1 MDVQSFLNNFLDES
15 NKTVLF
21 ATMAVVLVVLILL
34 ISLIRK
40 RKKKKLEEK
49 TAAAI
54 DKAMSGDEDDLAKD
68 SSDSNTLAQDNI
80 ILDDR
85 SDSTESRILAQDASD
100 SNTLVQDD
108 LAQDYNPQG
117 DNLAKDSN
125 SGEEFSA
132 HHPYDNFG
140 SDYKDYD
147 DDIKDIDNSDD
158 TVAIDNS
165 DDTVALAQN
174 TPAEEYNLYTNY
186 NEGFNSDLNNG
197 VVNGTEDVEV
207 NVKDSENDPMEEL
220 LDEEND
226 DIYNSDFVDGFFGTL
241 AKNDSKESP
250 KEPEESTEEFKES
263 SESPKE
269 PEESQESS
277 EESKEPPVELILHDQ
292 ISVEENTPK
301 EEEEKEK
308 EAPEENKKAA
318 ITLVDGS
325 DRVMVSVGEK
335 FESKHK
341 KEFTIDVTNEPE
353 IKIALQDGF
362 VFDGRVHF
370 LVSFSEALAQHV
382 SLKDVREI
390 AEYKGDYSGYEI
402 QLEVTDKGDLETID
416 CTRTFNYKKIKD
428 AVLIIQLSL
437 E

>member
-1 MDVQSFLNNFLDES
+1 LDVQSFLNNFLDES

-21 ATMAVVLVVLILL
+21 ATMAVVLAVLILL
-34 ISLIRK
+34 IYLIRK

-54 DKAMSGDEDDLAKD
+54 DKAMSGDEDDLAQD
-68 SSDSNTLAQDNI
+68 NIVQDSNTPDYSN
-80 ILDDR
+80 
-85 SDSTESRILAQDASD
+85 
-100 SNTLVQDD
+100 SNTLVQDNQHD
-108 LAQDYNPQG
+108 
-117 DNLAKDSN
+117 DNLAQDSN
-125 SGEEFSA
+125 SGEEFGT

-147 DDIKDIDNSDD
+147 DDTEYDYNPEEDAETIDNNDD
-158 TVAIDNS
+158 TE
-165 DDTVALAQN
+165 ALAQN
-174 TPAEEYNLYTNY
+174 TSAEEYNLYTNY
-186 NEGFNSDLNNG
+186 NKGFNPDLNKG
-197 VVNGTEDVEV
+197 VEDGTEDVEDGTEDV
-207 NVKDSENDPMEEL
+207 EDNAKDLENDPMEEL

-241 AKNDSKESP
+241 AKDDSKESP
-250 KEPEESTEEFKES
+250 EESKES
-263 SESPKE
+263 P
-269 PEESQESS
+269 

-301 EEEEKEK
+301 EEEKEK
-308 EAPEENKKAA
+308 EAPEENKKAV

-362 VFDGRVHF
+362 IFDGRIHF

-390 AEYKGDYSGYEI
+390 AECKGDYSGYEI

>member
-1 MDVQSFLNNFLDES
+1 
-15 NKTVLF
+15 
-21 ATMAVVLVVLILL
+21 MAVVLVVLILL

-54 DKAMSGDEDDLAKD
+54 DKAMSGDEDDLAQD
-68 SSDSNTLAQDNI
+68 SSDSNTL
-80 ILDDR
+80 
-85 SDSTESRILAQDASD
+85 S
-100 SNTLVQDD
+100 QDD
-108 LAQDYNPQG
+108 LAQDSNTQDYNPQG
-117 DNLAKDSN
+117 DNLAQDSN
-125 SGEEFSA
+125 SGEEFGT

-147 DDIKDIDNSDD
+147 DDTEYDYNPEEDAETIDNNDD
-158 TVAIDNS
+158 AE
-165 DDTVALAQN
+165 ALAQN
-174 TPAEEYNLYTNY
+174 TSAEEYNLYTNY
-186 NEGFNSDLNNG
+186 NKGFNPDLNKG
-197 VVNGTEDVEV
+197 VEDGTEDGTEDVED
-207 NVKDSENDPMEEL
+207 NAKDLENDPMEEL

-241 AKNDSKESP
+241 AKDDSKESP
-250 KEPEESTEEFKES
+250 
-263 SESPKE
+263 
-269 PEESQESS
+269 

-301 EEEEKEK
+301 EEEKEK

-362 VFDGRVHF
+362 IFDGRIHF
-370 LVSFSEALAQHV
+370 LVSFSEALAQHI

-390 AEYKGDYSGYEI
+390 AECKGDYSGYEI

>member
-21 ATMAVVLVVLILL
+21 ATMAVVLAVLILL
-34 ISLIRK
+34 IYLIRK

-54 DKAMSGDEDDLAKD
+54 DKAMAGDEDDLAQD
-68 SSDSNTLAQDNI
+68 SSDSTDLAQDNIVQDSNTPDYSGSNTLAQDNQH
-80 ILDDR
+80 D
-85 SDSTESRILAQDASD
+85 
-100 SNTLVQDD
+100 
-108 LAQDYNPQG
+108 
-117 DNLAKDSN
+117 DNLAQDSN
-125 SGEEFSA
+125 SGEEFGT

-147 DDIKDIDNSDD
+147 DDTEYDYNPEEDAETIDNNDD
-158 TVAIDNS
+158 AE
-165 DDTVALAQN
+165 ALAQN
-174 TPAEEYNLYTNY
+174 TSAEEYNLYTNY
-186 NEGFNSDLNNG
+186 NKGFNPDLNKG
-197 VVNGTEDVEV
+197 VEDGTEDVED
-207 NVKDSENDPMEEL
+207 NAKDLENDPMEEL

-241 AKNDSKESP
+241 AKDDSKESP
-250 KEPEESTEEFKES
+250 
-263 SESPKE
+263 
-269 PEESQESS
+269 

-301 EEEEKEK
+301 EEEKEK

-390 AEYKGDYSGYEI
+390 AECKGNYSGYEI

>member
-1 MDVQSFLNNFLDES
+1 MNIQSFLNNFLDES

-54 DKAMSGDEDDLAKD
+54 DKAMSGDEDDLAQDNLVQD
-68 SSDSNTLAQDNI
+68 SSDSTD
-80 ILDDR
+80 
-85 SDSTESRILAQDASD
+85 
-100 SNTLVQDD
+100 LVQDSN
-108 LAQDYNPQG
+108 AQDYNPQG

-125 SGEEFSA
+125 SGEKFSA

-140 SDYKDYD
+140 SVYKDYD
-147 DDIKDIDNSDD
+147 DDVEDIDNNDD
-158 TVAIDNS
+158 AEYDYNPEEDAETTDNN
-165 DDTVALAQN
+165 DDAEALAQN

-186 NEGFNSDLNNG
+186 NKGFNPDINNG
-197 VVNGTEDVEV
+197 VEDGTEDGTEDVED
-207 NVKDSENDPMEEL
+207 NAKDSENDPMEEL

-241 AKNDSKESP
+241 AKGDSKESP
-250 KEPEESTEEFKES
+250 ESPKGPEES
-263 SESPKE
+263 SESQKE
-269 PEESQESS
+269 P

-301 EEEEKEK
+301 EEKEK

-390 AEYKGDYSGYEI
+390 AECKGNYSGYEI

>member
-21 ATMAVVLVVLILL
+21 ATMAVVLAVLILL
-34 ISLIRK
+34 IYLIRK

-54 DKAMSGDEDDLAKD
+54 DKAMAGDEDDLAQD
-68 SSDSNTLAQDNI
+68 SSGSTDLAQDNIVQDSNTPDYSGSNTLAQDNQH
-80 ILDDR
+80 D
-85 SDSTESRILAQDASD
+85 
-100 SNTLVQDD
+100 
-108 LAQDYNPQG
+108 
-117 DNLAKDSN
+117 DNLAQDSN
-125 SGEEFSA
+125 SGEEFGT

-140 SDYKDYD
+140 ADYKDYD
-147 DDIKDIDNSDD
+147 DDTEYDYNPEEDAKTIDNNDD
-158 TVAIDNS
+158 AE
-165 DDTVALAQN
+165 ALAQN
-174 TPAEEYNLYTNY
+174 TSAEEYNLYTNY
-186 NEGFNSDLNNG
+186 NKGFNPDLNKG
-197 VVNGTEDVEV
+197 VEDGTEDVED
-207 NVKDSENDPMEEL
+207 NAKDLENDPMEEL

-241 AKNDSKESP
+241 AKDDSKESP
-250 KEPEESTEEFKES
+250 EESKES
-263 SESPKE
+263 P
-269 PEESQESS
+269 

-301 EEEEKEK
+301 EEEKEK
-308 EAPEENKKAA
+308 EAPEENKKAV

-362 VFDGRVHF
+362 IFDGRIHF

-390 AEYKGDYSGYEI
+390 AECKGDYSGYEI

>member
-21 ATMAVVLVVLILL
+21 ATMAVVLAVLILL
-34 ISLIRK
+34 IYLIRK

-54 DKAMSGDEDDLAKD
+54 DKAMAGDEDDLAQD
-68 SSDSNTLAQDNI
+68 SNDSTDLAQDNIVQDSNTPDYSGSNTLAQDNQH
-80 ILDDR
+80 D
-85 SDSTESRILAQDASD
+85 
-100 SNTLVQDD
+100 
-108 LAQDYNPQG
+108 
-117 DNLAKDSN
+117 DNLAQDSN
-125 SGEEFSA
+125 SGEEFGT
-132 HHPYDNFG
+132 HHPYDKFG

-147 DDIKDIDNSDD
+147 DDTEYDYNPEEDAETIDNNDD
-158 TVAIDNS
+158 AE
-165 DDTVALAQN
+165 ALAQN
-174 TPAEEYNLYTNY
+174 TSAEEYNLYTNY
-186 NEGFNSDLNNG
+186 NKGFNPDLNKG
-197 VVNGTEDVEV
+197 VEDGTEDVED
-207 NVKDSENDPMEEL
+207 NAKDLENDPMEEL

-241 AKNDSKESP
+241 AKDDSKESP
-250 KEPEESTEEFKES
+250 
-263 SESPKE
+263 
-269 PEESQESS
+269 

-301 EEEEKEK
+301 EEEKEK

-362 VFDGRVHF
+362 IFDGRIHF
-370 LVSFSEALAQHV
+370 LVSFSEALAQHI

-390 AEYKGDYSGYEI
+390 AECKGDYSGYEI

>member
-21 ATMAVVLVVLILL
+21 ATMAVVLAVLILL
-34 ISLIRK
+34 IYLIRK

-54 DKAMSGDEDDLAKD
+54 DKAMAGDEDDLAQD
-68 SSDSNTLAQDNI
+68 SSDSTDLAQDNI
-80 ILDDR
+80 VQ
-85 SDSTESRILAQDASD
+85 DSNTPDYSS
-100 SNTLVQDD
+100 SNTLVQDNQHD
-108 LAQDYNPQG
+108 
-117 DNLAKDSN
+117 DNLAQDSN
-125 SGEEFSA
+125 SGEEFGT

-147 DDIKDIDNSDD
+147 DDTEYDYNPEEDAETIDNNDD
-158 TVAIDNS
+158 AE
-165 DDTVALAQN
+165 ALAQN
-174 TPAEEYNLYTNY
+174 TSAEEYNLYTNY
-186 NEGFNSDLNNG
+186 NKGFNPDLNKG
-197 VVNGTEDVEV
+197 VEDCTEDVED
-207 NVKDSENDPMEEL
+207 NAKDLENDPMEEL

-241 AKNDSKESP
+241 AKDDS
-250 KEPEESTEEFKES
+250 KES

-269 PEESQESS
+269 PEESKESP

-301 EEEEKEK
+301 EEEKEK
-308 EAPEENKKAA
+308 EAPEENKKAV

-341 KEFTIDVTNEPE
+341 KEFTIDVTNKSE

-362 VFDGRVHF
+362 IFDGRIHF

-390 AEYKGDYSGYEI
+390 AECKGDYSGYEI

>member
-21 ATMAVVLVVLILL
+21 ATMAVVLAVLILL
-34 ISLIRK
+34 IYLIRK

-54 DKAMSGDEDDLAKD
+54 DKAMAGDEDDLAQD
-68 SSDSNTLAQDNI
+68 SSDSTDLAQDNI
-80 ILDDR
+80 VQ
-85 SDSTESRILAQDASD
+85 DSNTPDYSS
-100 SNTLVQDD
+100 SNTLVQDNQHD
-108 LAQDYNPQG
+108 
-117 DNLAKDSN
+117 DNLAQDSN
-125 SGEEFSA
+125 SGEEFGT

-147 DDIKDIDNSDD
+147 DDTEYDYNPEEDAETIDNNDD
-158 TVAIDNS
+158 AE
-165 DDTVALAQN
+165 ALAQN
-174 TPAEEYNLYTNY
+174 TSAEEYNLYTNY
-186 NEGFNSDLNNG
+186 NKGFNPDLNKG
-197 VVNGTEDVEV
+197 VEDCTEDVED
-207 NVKDSENDPMEEL
+207 NAKDLENDPMEEL

-241 AKNDSKESP
+241 AKDDSKESP
-250 KEPEESTEEFKES
+250 
-263 SESPKE
+263 
-269 PEESQESS
+269 

-301 EEEEKEK
+301 EEE
-308 EAPEENKKAA
+308 NKKAV

-362 VFDGRVHF
+362 IFDGRIHF

-390 AEYKGDYSGYEI
+390 AECKGDYSGYEI

>member
-1 MDVQSFLNNFLDES
+1 MNVQSFLNNFLDES

-21 ATMAVVLVVLILL
+21 ATMVVVLVVLILL

-54 DKAMSGDEDDLAKD
+54 DKAMSGDEDNLAQDNLVQDSGDSNDLAQD
-68 SSDSNTLAQDNI
+68 SSGSNTSAQDNI
-80 ILDDR
+80 ILDGR
-85 SDSTESRILAQDASD
+85 SDSTESRIL
-100 SNTLVQDD
+100 T
-108 LAQDYNPQG
+108 QG
-117 DNLAKDSN
+117 SN
-125 SGEEFSA
+125 SGEEFGA

-147 DDIKDIDNSDD
+147 DNVEDIDNNDD
-158 TVAIDNS
+158 AEYDYNPEEDAETTGNN
-165 DDTVALAQN
+165 DDAEALAQN

-186 NEGFNSDLNNG
+186 NKDFNPNINNG
-197 VVNGTEDVEV
+197 VEDGTEDVEDNAKDV
-207 NVKDSENDPMEEL
+207 EDNAKDSENDPMEEL

-241 AKNDSKESP
+241 AKDDSKESP
-250 KEPEESTEEFKES
+250 ESPKGPEES

-269 PEESQESS
+269 PEES
-277 EESKEPPVELILHDQ
+277 KETPVELILHDQ

-301 EEEEKEK
+301 EEKEK

-390 AEYKGDYSGYEI
+390 AEYNGDYSGYEI
-402 QLEVTDKGDLETID
+402 QLDVTDKGDIETID

>member
-54 DKAMSGDEDDLAKD
+54 DKAMAGDENDLD
-68 SSDSNTLAQDNI
+68 
-80 ILDDR
+80 
-85 SDSTESRILAQDASD
+85 QDASD
-100 SNTLVQDD
+100 SNT

-117 DNLAKDSN
+117 DNLAHDSN

-147 DDIKDIDNSDD
+147 DDAEYDYNPEEDAETIDNNCDEEAS
-158 TVAIDNS
+158 AH
-165 DDTVALAQN
+165 N

-186 NEGFNSDLNNG
+186 NEGFNPDLNNG
-197 VVNGTEDVEV
+197 VEDGTKNVED
-207 NVKDSENDPMEEL
+207 NAKDSENDPMEEL

-241 AKNDSKESP
+241 AKDDSKESP
-250 KEPEESTEEFKES
+250 EF
-263 SESPKE
+263 SESPKGS
-269 PEESQESS
+269 EESEEFP

-301 EEEEKEK
+301 EEEKEK

-325 DRVMVSVGEK
+325 DRVMISVGEK
-335 FESKHK
+335 FESRHK
-341 KEFTIDVTNEPE
+341 KEFTIDVANEPE

-382 SLKDVREI
+382 SIKDVREI
-390 AEYKGDYSGYEI
+390 AECKGDYSGYEI

>member
-1 MDVQSFLNNFLDES
+1 
-15 NKTVLF
+15 
-21 ATMAVVLVVLILL
+21 MAVVLAVLILL
-34 ISLIRK
+34 IYLIRK

-54 DKAMSGDEDDLAKD
+54 DKAMAGDEDDLSQD
-68 SSDSNTLAQDNI
+68 SSDSTDLAQDNI
-80 ILDDR
+80 VQ
-85 SDSTESRILAQDASD
+85 DSNTPDYSS
-100 SNTLVQDD
+100 SNTLVQDNQHD
-108 LAQDYNPQG
+108 
-117 DNLAKDSN
+117 DNLAQDSN
-125 SGEEFSA
+125 SGEEFGT

-147 DDIKDIDNSDD
+147 DDTEYDYNPEEDAETIDNNDD
-158 TVAIDNS
+158 TE
-165 DDTVALAQN
+165 ALAQN
-174 TPAEEYNLYTNY
+174 TSAEEYNLYTNY
-186 NEGFNSDLNNG
+186 NKGFNPDLNKG
-197 VVNGTEDVEV
+197 VEDGTEDVED
-207 NVKDSENDPMEEL
+207 NAKDLENDPMEEL

-241 AKNDSKESP
+241 AKDDSKESP
-250 KEPEESTEEFKES
+250 EESKESPEESKES
-263 SESPKE
+263 P
-269 PEESQESS
+269 

-301 EEEEKEK
+301 KEEKEK
-308 EAPEENKKAA
+308 EAPEENEKAA

-362 VFDGRVHF
+362 VFDGRIHF

-390 AEYKGDYSGYEI
+390 AEYNGDYSGYEI
-402 QLEVTDKGDLETID
+402 QLDVTDKGDIETID

>member
-21 ATMAVVLVVLILL
+21 ATMAVVLAVLILL
-34 ISLIRK
+34 IHLIRK

-54 DKAMSGDEDDLAKD
+54 DKAMAGDEDDLAQD
-68 SSDSNTLAQDNI
+68 SSDSTDLAQDNI
-80 ILDDR
+80 VQ
-85 SDSTESRILAQDASD
+85 DSNTPDYSS
-100 SNTLVQDD
+100 SNTLVQDNQHD
-108 LAQDYNPQG
+108 
-117 DNLAKDSN
+117 DNLAQDSN
-125 SGEEFSA
+125 SGEEFGT

-147 DDIKDIDNSDD
+147 DDTEYDYNPEEDAETIDNNDD
-158 TVAIDNS
+158 TE
-165 DDTVALAQN
+165 ALAQN
-174 TPAEEYNLYTNY
+174 TSAEEYNLYTNY
-186 NEGFNSDLNNG
+186 NKGFNPDLNKG
-197 VVNGTEDVEV
+197 VEDGTEDVED
-207 NVKDSENDPMEEL
+207 NAKDLENDPMEEL

-241 AKNDSKESP
+241 AKDDSKESP
-250 KEPEESTEEFKES
+250 EESKES
-263 SESPKE
+263 P
-269 PEESQESS
+269 

-301 EEEEKEK
+301 EEEKEK
-308 EAPEENKKAA
+308 EAPEENKKAV

-362 VFDGRVHF
+362 IFDGRIHF

-390 AEYKGDYSGYEI
+390 AECKGDYSGYEI

>member
-21 ATMAVVLVVLILL
+21 ATMAVVLAVLILL
-34 ISLIRK
+34 IYLIRK

-54 DKAMSGDEDDLAKD
+54 DKAMAGDEDDLAQD
-68 SSDSNTLAQDNI
+68 SSDSTDLAQDNI
-80 ILDDR
+80 VQ
-85 SDSTESRILAQDASD
+85 DSNTPDYSN
-100 SNTLVQDD
+100 SNTLVQDNQHD
-108 LAQDYNPQG
+108 
-117 DNLAKDSN
+117 DNLAQDSN
-125 SGEEFSA
+125 SGEEFGT

-147 DDIKDIDNSDD
+147 DDTEYDYNPEEDAETIDNNDD
-158 TVAIDNS
+158 TE
-165 DDTVALAQN
+165 ALAQN
-174 TPAEEYNLYTNY
+174 TSAEEYNLYTNY
-186 NEGFNSDLNNG
+186 NKGFNPDLNKG
-197 VVNGTEDVEV
+197 VEDGTEDVED
-207 NVKDSENDPMEEL
+207 NAKDLENDPMEEL

-241 AKNDSKESP
+241 AKDDSKESP
-250 KEPEESTEEFKES
+250 EESKES
-263 SESPKE
+263 P
-269 PEESQESS
+269 

-301 EEEEKEK
+301 EEEKEK
-308 EAPEENKKAA
+308 EAPEENKKAV

-362 VFDGRVHF
+362 IYDGRIHF

-390 AEYKGDYSGYEI
+390 AECKGDYSGYEI

>member
-21 ATMAVVLVVLILL
+21 ATMAVVLAVLILL
-34 ISLIRK
+34 IYLIRK

-54 DKAMSGDEDDLAKD
+54 DKAMAGDEDDLAQD
-68 SSDSNTLAQDNI
+68 SSDSTDLAQDNIVQDSNTPDYSGSNTLAQDNQH
-80 ILDDR
+80 D
-85 SDSTESRILAQDASD
+85 
-100 SNTLVQDD
+100 
-108 LAQDYNPQG
+108 
-117 DNLAKDSN
+117 DNLAQDSN
-125 SGEEFSA
+125 SGEEFGT

-147 DDIKDIDNSDD
+147 DDTEYDYNPEEDAETIDNNDD
-158 TVAIDNS
+158 AE
-165 DDTVALAQN
+165 ALAQN
-174 TPAEEYNLYTNY
+174 TSAEEYNLYTNY
-186 NEGFNSDLNNG
+186 NKGFNPDLNKG
-197 VVNGTEDVEV
+197 VEDGTEDVED
-207 NVKDSENDPMEEL
+207 NAKDLENDPMEEL

-241 AKNDSKESP
+241 AKDDSKESP
-250 KEPEESTEEFKES
+250 
-263 SESPKE
+263 
-269 PEESQESS
+269 

-301 EEEEKEK
+301 EEEKEK

-325 DRVMVSVGEK
+325 DRVMISVGEK

-362 VFDGRVHF
+362 IFDGRIHF

-390 AEYKGDYSGYEI
+390 AECKGDYSGYEI

>member
-21 ATMAVVLVVLILL
+21 ATMAVVLAVLILL
-34 ISLIRK
+34 IYLIRK
-40 RKKKKLEEK
+40 RKKKKIEEK

-54 DKAMSGDEDDLAKD
+54 DKAMAGDEDDLAQD
-68 SSDSNTLAQDNI
+68 SSGSTDLAQDNI
-80 ILDDR
+80 VQ
-85 SDSTESRILAQDASD
+85 DSNTPDYSS
-100 SNTLVQDD
+100 SNTLVQDNQHD
-108 LAQDYNPQG
+108 
-117 DNLAKDSN
+117 DNLAQDSN
-125 SGEEFSA
+125 SGEEFGT

-147 DDIKDIDNSDD
+147 DDTEYDYNPEEDAETIDNNDD
-158 TVAIDNS
+158 TE
-165 DDTVALAQN
+165 ALAQN
-174 TPAEEYNLYTNY
+174 TSAEEYNLYTNY
-186 NEGFNSDLNNG
+186 NKGFNPDLNKG
-197 VVNGTEDVEV
+197 VEDGTEDVED
-207 NVKDSENDPMEEL
+207 NAKDLENDPMEEL

-241 AKNDSKESP
+241 AKDDSKESP
-250 KEPEESTEEFKES
+250 EESKES
-263 SESPKE
+263 P
-269 PEESQESS
+269 

-301 EEEEKEK
+301 EEEKEK
-308 EAPEENKKAA
+308 EAPEENKKAV

-362 VFDGRVHF
+362 IFDGRIHF

-390 AEYKGDYSGYEI
+390 AECKGDYSGYEI

>member
-54 DKAMSGDEDDLAKD
+54 DKAMAGDEDDLAQDSNTQYSSDSSTLAKDNLAQD
-68 SSDSNTLAQDNI
+68 SSDSTDLAQN
-80 ILDDR
+80 
-85 SDSTESRILAQDASD
+85 
-100 SNTLVQDD
+100 SNT
-108 LAQDYNPQG
+108 QDYNPQG
-117 DNLAKDSN
+117 DNLAQDSN

-147 DDIKDIDNSDD
+147 DDVEDIDNNGDAE
-158 TVAIDNS
+158 TIDNNG
-165 DDTVALAQN
+165 DAKALAQN

-186 NEGFNSDLNNG
+186 NERFNPDLNNG
-197 VVNGTEDVEV
+197 VEDGTKDVKD
-207 NVKDSENDPMEEL
+207 NAKDSENDPMEEL

-241 AKNDSKESP
+241 AKNDSKES
-250 KEPEESTEEFKES
+250 

-269 PEESQESS
+269 PEESKESP
-277 EESKEPPVELILHDQ
+277 EEWKEPPVELILHDQ

-301 EEEEKEK
+301 EEEKEK

-362 VFDGRVHF
+362 VFDGRIHF
-370 LVSFSEALAQHV
+370 LVSFSEALAQHI

-390 AEYKGDYSGYEI
+390 AECKGNYSGYEI

>member
-21 ATMAVVLVVLILL
+21 ATMAVVLAVLILL
-34 ISLIRK
+34 IYLIRK

-54 DKAMSGDEDDLAKD
+54 DKAMAGDEDDLAQD
-68 SSDSNTLAQDNI
+68 SSDSTDLAQDNIVQDSNTPDYSGSNTLAQDNQH
-80 ILDDR
+80 D
-85 SDSTESRILAQDASD
+85 
-100 SNTLVQDD
+100 
-108 LAQDYNPQG
+108 
-117 DNLAKDSN
+117 DNLAQDSN
-125 SGEEFSA
+125 SGEEFGT

-147 DDIKDIDNSDD
+147 DDTEYDYNPEEDAETIDNNDD
-158 TVAIDNS
+158 AGT
-165 DDTVALAQN
+165 LAQN

-186 NEGFNSDLNNG
+186 NKGFNPDLNNG
-197 VVNGTEDVEV
+197 VEDGTEDVED
-207 NVKDSENDPMEEL
+207 NAKDLENDPMEEL

-241 AKNDSKESP
+241 AKDDSKESP
-250 KEPEESTEEFKES
+250 
-263 SESPKE
+263 
-269 PEESQESS
+269 

-301 EEEEKEK
+301 EEEKEK

-362 VFDGRVHF
+362 VFDGRIHF

-390 AEYKGDYSGYEI
+390 AECKGDYSGYEI

>member
-21 ATMAVVLVVLILL
+21 ATMAVVLIVLILL
-34 ISLIRK
+34 ISLIRN

-54 DKAMSGDEDDLAKD
+54 DKAMSGDEDDLAQD
-68 SSDSNTLAQDNI
+68 SSDSNTLAQNN
-80 ILDDR
+80 
-85 SDSTESRILAQDASD
+85 LA
-100 SNTLVQDD
+100 QDD
-108 LAQDYNPQG
+108 LAQDYNTQG
-117 DNLAKDSN
+117 DNLAQDSN

-147 DDIKDIDNSDD
+147 DNADAE
-158 TVAIDNS
+158 AIDNS
-165 DDTVALAQN
+165 DDTEALAQN

-186 NEGFNSDLNNG
+186 NEGFNPDLNK
-197 VVNGTEDVEV
+197 DVEDGTKDV
-207 NVKDSENDPMEEL
+207 EDNAKDSENDPMEEL
-220 LDEEND
+220 MDEEND
-226 DIYNSDFVDGFFGTL
+226 DIYNSDFVDGFFDTL
-241 AKNDSKESP
+241 AKDDSKESLESRESS
-250 KEPEESTEEFKES
+250 KEPE
-263 SESPKE
+263 
-269 PEESQESS
+269 ESS

-301 EEEEKEK
+301 EEEKEK

-390 AEYKGDYSGYEI
+390 AECKGDYSGYEI

>member
-1 MDVQSFLNNFLDES
+1 
-15 NKTVLF
+15 
-21 ATMAVVLVVLILL
+21 MAVVLAVLILL
-34 ISLIRK
+34 IYLIRK

-54 DKAMSGDEDDLAKD
+54 DKAMAGDEDDLAQD
-68 SSDSNTLAQDNI
+68 SSDSSTSAQNNLA
-80 ILDDR
+80 
-85 SDSTESRILAQDASD
+85 
-100 SNTLVQDD
+100 QDD

-117 DNLAKDSN
+117 DNLAQDSN
-125 SGEEFSA
+125 SGEEFGT

-147 DDIKDIDNSDD
+147 DDTEYDYNPEEDAETIDNNDD
-158 TVAIDNS
+158 TE
-165 DDTVALAQN
+165 ALAQN
-174 TPAEEYNLYTNY
+174 TSAEEYNLYTNY
-186 NEGFNSDLNNG
+186 NKGFNPDLNKG
-197 VVNGTEDVEV
+197 VEDGTEDVED
-207 NVKDSENDPMEEL
+207 NAKDLENDPMEEL

-241 AKNDSKESP
+241 AKDDSKESP
-250 KEPEESTEEFKES
+250 EESKES
-263 SESPKE
+263 P
-269 PEESQESS
+269 

-301 EEEEKEK
+301 EEEKEK
-308 EAPEENKKAA
+308 EAPEENKKAV

-362 VFDGRVHF
+362 IFDGRIHF

-390 AEYKGDYSGYEI
+390 AECKGDYSGYEI

>member
-21 ATMAVVLVVLILL
+21 ATMAVVLIVLILL
-34 ISLIRK
+34 ISLIRN

-54 DKAMSGDEDDLAKD
+54 DKAMSGDEDDLAQD
-68 SSDSNTLAQDNI
+68 SSDSNTLAQNN
-80 ILDDR
+80 
-85 SDSTESRILAQDASD
+85 LA
-100 SNTLVQDD
+100 QDD
-108 LAQDYNPQG
+108 LAQDYNTQG
-117 DNLAKDSN
+117 DNLAQDSN

-147 DDIKDIDNSDD
+147 DNADAE
-158 TVAIDNS
+158 AIDNS
-165 DDTVALAQN
+165 DDTEALAQN

-186 NEGFNSDLNNG
+186 NEGFNPDLNK
-197 VVNGTEDVEV
+197 DVEDGTKDV
-207 NVKDSENDPMEEL
+207 EDNAKDSENDPMEEL
-220 LDEEND
+220 MDEEND
-226 DIYNSDFVDGFFGTL
+226 DIYNSDFVDGFFDTL
-241 AKNDSKESP
+241 AKDDSKESLESRESS
-250 KEPEESTEEFKES
+250 KEPE
-263 SESPKE
+263 
-269 PEESQESS
+269 ESS

-301 EEEEKEK
+301 E
-308 EAPEENKKAA
+308 EENKKAA

-390 AEYKGDYSGYEI
+390 AECKGDYSGYEI

>member
-1 MDVQSFLNNFLDES
+1 LDVQSFLNNFLDES

-21 ATMAVVLVVLILL
+21 ATMAVVLAVLILL
-34 ISLIRK
+34 IYLIRK

-54 DKAMSGDEDDLAKD
+54 DKAMAGDEDDLAQD
-68 SSDSNTLAQDNI
+68 SSDSTDLAQDNI
-80 ILDDR
+80 VQ
-85 SDSTESRILAQDASD
+85 DSNTPDYSS
-100 SNTLVQDD
+100 SNTLVQDNQHD
-108 LAQDYNPQG
+108 
-117 DNLAKDSN
+117 DNLAQDSN
-125 SGEEFSA
+125 SGEEFGT

-147 DDIKDIDNSDD
+147 DDTEYDYNPEEDAETIDNNDD
-158 TVAIDNS
+158 AE
-165 DDTVALAQN
+165 ALAQN
-174 TPAEEYNLYTNY
+174 TSAEEYNLYTNY
-186 NEGFNSDLNNG
+186 NKGFNPDLNKG
-197 VVNGTEDVEV
+197 VEDCTEDVED
-207 NVKDSENDPMEEL
+207 NAKDLENDPMEEL

-241 AKNDSKESP
+241 AKDDSKESP
-250 KEPEESTEEFKES
+250 
-263 SESPKE
+263 
-269 PEESQESS
+269 

-301 EEEEKEK
+301 EEEKEK
-308 EAPEENKKAA
+308 EAPEENKKAV

-341 KEFTIDVTNEPE
+341 KEFTIDVTNESE

-362 VFDGRVHF
+362 IFDGRIHF

-390 AEYKGDYSGYEI
+390 AECKGDYSGYEI

>member
-21 ATMAVVLVVLILL
+21 ATMAVVLAVLILL
-34 ISLIRK
+34 IYLIRK

-54 DKAMSGDEDDLAKD
+54 DKAMAGDEDDLAQD
-68 SSDSNTLAQDNI
+68 SSDSTDLAQDNIVQDSNTPDASNSNTLAQD
-80 ILDDR
+80 
-85 SDSTESRILAQDASD
+85 
-100 SNTLVQDD
+100 
-108 LAQDYNPQG
+108 YNSQG
-117 DNLAKDSN
+117 DNLVQDSN

-147 DDIKDIDNSDD
+147 DDVEDIDNNDD
-158 TVAIDNS
+158 AECDYNPEEDAETTDNNG
-165 DDTVALAQN
+165 DKETLAQN
-174 TPAEEYNLYTNY
+174 TSAEEYNLYTNY
-186 NEGFNSDLNNG
+186 NKGFNPDLNKG
-197 VVNGTEDVEV
+197 VEDGTEDVED
-207 NVKDSENDPMEEL
+207 NAKDLENDPMEEL

-241 AKNDSKESP
+241 AKDDSKESP
-250 KEPEESTEEFKES
+250 
-263 SESPKE
+263 
-269 PEESQESS
+269 

-301 EEEEKEK
+301 EEEKEK
-308 EAPEENKKAA
+308 EAPEENKKAV

-362 VFDGRVHF
+362 IFDGRIHF

-390 AEYKGDYSGYEI
+390 AECKGDYSGYEI

>member
-21 ATMAVVLVVLILL
+21 ATMAVVLAVLILL
-34 ISLIRK
+34 IYLIRK

-54 DKAMSGDEDDLAKD
+54 DKAMAGDEDDLAQD
-68 SSDSNTLAQDNI
+68 SSDSTDLAQDNI
-80 ILDDR
+80 VQ
-85 SDSTESRILAQDASD
+85 DSNTPDYSS
-100 SNTLVQDD
+100 SNTLVQDNQHD
-108 LAQDYNPQG
+108 
-117 DNLAKDSN
+117 DNLAQDSN
-125 SGEEFSA
+125 SGEEFGT

-147 DDIKDIDNSDD
+147 DDTEYDYNPEEDAETIDNNDD
-158 TVAIDNS
+158 AE
-165 DDTVALAQN
+165 ALAQN
-174 TPAEEYNLYTNY
+174 TSAEEYNLYTNY
-186 NEGFNSDLNNG
+186 NKGFNPDLNKG
-197 VVNGTEDVEV
+197 VEDCTEDVED
-207 NVKDSENDPMEEL
+207 NAKDLENDPMEEL

-241 AKNDSKESP
+241 AKDDSKESP
-250 KEPEESTEEFKES
+250 
-263 SESPKE
+263 
-269 PEESQESS
+269 

-301 EEEEKEK
+301 EEKEK
-308 EAPEENKKAA
+308 EAPEENKKAV

-341 KEFTIDVTNEPE
+341 KEFTIDVTNESE

-362 VFDGRVHF
+362 IFDGRIHF

-390 AEYKGDYSGYEI
+390 AECKGDYSGYEI

>member
-21 ATMAVVLVVLILL
+21 ATMAVVLAVLILL
-34 ISLIRK
+34 IYLIRK

-54 DKAMSGDEDDLAKD
+54 DKAMAGDEDDLAQD
-68 SSDSNTLAQDNI
+68 SSDSTDLAQDNI
-80 ILDDR
+80 VQ
-85 SDSTESRILAQDASD
+85 DSNTQDYSS
-100 SNTLVQDD
+100 SNTLVQDNQHD
-108 LAQDYNPQG
+108 
-117 DNLAKDSN
+117 DNLAQDSN
-125 SGEEFSA
+125 SGEEFGT

-147 DDIKDIDNSDD
+147 DDTEYDYNPEEDAETIDNNDD
-158 TVAIDNS
+158 TE
-165 DDTVALAQN
+165 ALAQN
-174 TPAEEYNLYTNY
+174 TSAEEYNLYTNY
-186 NEGFNSDLNNG
+186 NKGFNPDLNKG
-197 VVNGTEDVEV
+197 VEDGTEDVED
-207 NVKDSENDPMEEL
+207 NAKDLENDPMEEL

-241 AKNDSKESP
+241 AKNDSKES
-250 KEPEESTEEFKES
+250 

-269 PEESQESS
+269 PEESEESA

-301 EEEEKEK
+301 EEEKEK

-341 KEFTIDVTNEPE
+341 KEFTIDVTNESE

-362 VFDGRVHF
+362 IFDGRIHF

-390 AEYKGDYSGYEI
+390 AECKGDYSGYEI

>member
-1 MDVQSFLNNFLDES
+1 
-15 NKTVLF
+15 
-21 ATMAVVLVVLILL
+21 MAVVLAVLILL
-34 ISLIRK
+34 IYLIRK

-54 DKAMSGDEDDLAKD
+54 DKAMAGDEDDLAQD
-68 SSDSNTLAQDNI
+68 SSDSTDLAQDNIVQVAQDNIVQDSNTPDYSGSNTLAQDNQH
-80 ILDDR
+80 D
-85 SDSTESRILAQDASD
+85 
-100 SNTLVQDD
+100 
-108 LAQDYNPQG
+108 
-117 DNLAKDSN
+117 DNLAQDSN
-125 SGEEFSA
+125 SGEEFGT

-147 DDIKDIDNSDD
+147 DDTEYDYNPEEDAETIDNNDD
-158 TVAIDNS
+158 VGT
-165 DDTVALAQN
+165 LAQN

-186 NEGFNSDLNNG
+186 NKGFNPDLNNG
-197 VVNGTEDVEV
+197 VEDGTEDVED
-207 NVKDSENDPMEEL
+207 NAKDLENNPMEEL

-241 AKNDSKESP
+241 AKDDSKESP
-250 KEPEESTEEFKES
+250 
-263 SESPKE
+263 
-269 PEESQESS
+269 

-301 EEEEKEK
+301 EEEKEK

-362 VFDGRVHF
+362 VFDGRIHF

-390 AEYKGDYSGYEI
+390 AECKGDYSGYEI

>member
-21 ATMAVVLVVLILL
+21 ATMAVVLAVLILL
-34 ISLIRK
+34 IYLIRK

-54 DKAMSGDEDDLAKD
+54 DKAMAGDEDDLAQD
-68 SSDSNTLAQDNI
+68 SSDSTDLAQDNI
-80 ILDDR
+80 VQ
-85 SDSTESRILAQDASD
+85 DSNTPDYSS
-100 SNTLVQDD
+100 SNTLVQDNQHD
-108 LAQDYNPQG
+108 
-117 DNLAKDSN
+117 DNLAQNSN
-125 SGEEFSA
+125 SGEEFGT

-147 DDIKDIDNSDD
+147 DDTEYDYNPEEDAETIDNNDD
-158 TVAIDNS
+158 AE
-165 DDTVALAQN
+165 ALAQN
-174 TPAEEYNLYTNY
+174 TSAKEYNLYTNY
-186 NEGFNSDLNNG
+186 NKGFNPDLNKG
-197 VVNGTEDVEV
+197 VEDCTEDVED
-207 NVKDSENDPMEEL
+207 NAKDLENDPMEEL

-241 AKNDSKESP
+241 AKDDSKESP
-250 KEPEESTEEFKES
+250 
-263 SESPKE
+263 
-269 PEESQESS
+269 

-301 EEEEKEK
+301 EEEKEK
-308 EAPEENKKAA
+308 EAPEENKKAV

-362 VFDGRVHF
+362 IFDGRIHF

-390 AEYKGDYSGYEI
+390 AECKGDYSGYEI

>member
-1 MDVQSFLNNFLDES
+1 MNVQSFLNNFLDES

-54 DKAMSGDEDDLAKD
+54 DKAMSGDEDDLAQD
-68 SSDSNTLAQDNI
+68 SSNSSTLTQDNLVQDSDDSNTLAQDNI
-80 ILDDR
+80 ILDGR
-85 SDSTESRILAQDASD
+85 SDSTESRIL
-100 SNTLVQDD
+100 VQ
-108 LAQDYNPQG
+108 
-117 DNLAKDSN
+117 DSN

-147 DDIKDIDNSDD
+147 DD
-158 TVAIDNS
+158 VEAIDNNGNAETIDNN
-165 DDTVALAQN
+165 DDAETINNNDDAEALAQN

-186 NEGFNSDLNNG
+186 NEGFNPDLNK
-197 VVNGTEDVEV
+197 DVEDGTKDV
-207 NVKDSENDPMEEL
+207 EDNAKDSENDPMEEL
-220 LDEEND
+220 MDEEND

-241 AKNDSKESP
+241 AKNDSKESSESS
-250 KEPEESTEEFKES
+250 KEPEESKES
-263 SESPKE
+263 SESP
-269 PEESQESS
+269 

-301 EEEEKEK
+301 EENWEEV
-308 EAPEENKKAA
+308 PEENKKTA

-362 VFDGRVHF
+362 VFDGRIHF

-390 AEYKGDYSGYEI
+390 AECKGDYSGYEI

>member
-21 ATMAVVLVVLILL
+21 ATMAVVLAVLILL
-34 ISLIRK
+34 IYLIRK

-54 DKAMSGDEDDLAKD
+54 DKAMSGDEDDLAQD
-68 SSDSNTLAQDNI
+68 NIVQDSNTPDYSN
-80 ILDDR
+80 
-85 SDSTESRILAQDASD
+85 
-100 SNTLVQDD
+100 SNTLVQDNQHD
-108 LAQDYNPQG
+108 
-117 DNLAKDSN
+117 DNLAQDSN
-125 SGEEFSA
+125 SGEEFGT

-147 DDIKDIDNSDD
+147 DDTEYDYNPEEDAETIDNNDD
-158 TVAIDNS
+158 TE
-165 DDTVALAQN
+165 ALAQN
-174 TPAEEYNLYTNY
+174 TSAEEYNLYTNY
-186 NEGFNSDLNNG
+186 NKGFNPDLNKG
-197 VVNGTEDVEV
+197 VEDGTEDVEDGTEDV
-207 NVKDSENDPMEEL
+207 EDNAKDLENDPMEEL

-241 AKNDSKESP
+241 AKDDSKESP
-250 KEPEESTEEFKES
+250 EESKES
-263 SESPKE
+263 P
-269 PEESQESS
+269 

-301 EEEEKEK
+301 EEEKEK
-308 EAPEENKKAA
+308 EAPEENKKAV

-362 VFDGRVHF
+362 IFDGRIHF

-390 AEYKGDYSGYEI
+390 AECKGDYSGYEI
-402 QLEVTDKGDLETID
+402 QLEVTDKGDLKTID

-428 AVLIIQLSL
+428 AVRIIQLSL

>member
-21 ATMAVVLVVLILL
+21 ATMAVVLAVLILL
-34 ISLIRK
+34 IYLIRK

-54 DKAMSGDEDDLAKD
+54 DKAMAGDEDDLAQD
-68 SSDSNTLAQDNI
+68 SSDSTDLAQDNI
-80 ILDDR
+80 VQ
-85 SDSTESRILAQDASD
+85 DSNTPDYSSS
-100 SNTLVQDD
+100 SNTLVQDNQHD
-108 LAQDYNPQG
+108 
-117 DNLAKDSN
+117 DNLAQDSN
-125 SGEEFSA
+125 SGEEFGT

-147 DDIKDIDNSDD
+147 DDTEYDYNPEEDAETIDNNDD
-158 TVAIDNS
+158 TE
-165 DDTVALAQN
+165 ALAQN
-174 TPAEEYNLYTNY
+174 TSAEEYNLYTNY
-186 NEGFNSDLNNG
+186 NKGFNPDLNKG
-197 VVNGTEDVEV
+197 VEDGTEDVED
-207 NVKDSENDPMEEL
+207 NAKDLENDPMEEL

-241 AKNDSKESP
+241 AKDDSKESP
-250 KEPEESTEEFKES
+250 
-263 SESPKE
+263 
-269 PEESQESS
+269 

-301 EEEEKEK
+301 KEEKEK
-308 EAPEENKKAA
+308 EAPEENKKAV

-362 VFDGRVHF
+362 IFDGRIHF

-390 AEYKGDYSGYEI
+390 AECKGDYSGYEI

>member
-21 ATMAVVLVVLILL
+21 ATMAVVLAVLILL
-34 ISLIRK
+34 IYLIRK

-54 DKAMSGDEDDLAKD
+54 DKAMAGDEDDLAQD
-68 SSDSNTLAQDNI
+68 SSGSTDLAQDNIVQDSNTPDYSGSNTLAQDNQH
-80 ILDDR
+80 D
-85 SDSTESRILAQDASD
+85 
-100 SNTLVQDD
+100 
-108 LAQDYNPQG
+108 
-117 DNLAKDSN
+117 DNLAQDSN
-125 SGEEFSA
+125 SGEEFGT

-147 DDIKDIDNSDD
+147 DDTEYDYNPEEDAETIDNNDD
-158 TVAIDNS
+158 AE
-165 DDTVALAQN
+165 ALAQN
-174 TPAEEYNLYTNY
+174 TSAEEYNLYTNY
-186 NEGFNSDLNNG
+186 NKGFNPDLNKG
-197 VVNGTEDVEV
+197 VEDGTEDVED
-207 NVKDSENDPMEEL
+207 NAKDLENDPMEEL

-241 AKNDSKESP
+241 AKDDSKESP
-250 KEPEESTEEFKES
+250 
-263 SESPKE
+263 
-269 PEESQESS
+269 

-301 EEEEKEK
+301 EEEKEK

-362 VFDGRVHF
+362 VFDGRIHF

-390 AEYKGDYSGYEI
+390 AECKGDYSGYEI

>member
-54 DKAMSGDEDDLAKD
+54 DKAMAGDEDDLAQD
-68 SSDSNTLAQDNI
+68 SSDSSTLSQDN
-80 ILDDR
+80 
-85 SDSTESRILAQDASD
+85 LA
-100 SNTLVQDD
+100 QDD

-117 DNLAKDSN
+117 DNLAQDSN
-125 SGEEFSA
+125 SGEEFGT

-147 DDIKDIDNSDD
+147 DDTEYDYNPEEDAETIDNNDD
-158 TVAIDNS
+158 TE
-165 DDTVALAQN
+165 ALAQN
-174 TPAEEYNLYTNY
+174 TSAEEYNLYTNY
-186 NEGFNSDLNNG
+186 NKGFNPDLNKG
-197 VVNGTEDVEV
+197 VEDGTEDVED
-207 NVKDSENDPMEEL
+207 NAKDLENDPMEEL

-241 AKNDSKESP
+241 AKDDSKESP
-250 KEPEESTEEFKES
+250 EESKES
-263 SESPKE
+263 P
-269 PEESQESS
+269 

-301 EEEEKEK
+301 EEEKEK
-308 EAPEENKKAA
+308 EAPEENKKAV

-362 VFDGRVHF
+362 IFDGRIHF

-390 AEYKGDYSGYEI
+390 AECKGDYSGYEI

>member
-54 DKAMSGDEDDLAKD
+54 DEAMTGEDEE
-68 SSDSNTLAQDNI
+68 DNV
-80 ILDDR
+80 ILDDN
-85 SDSTESRILAQDASD
+85 SQALAQN
-100 SNTLVQDD
+100 SNPQD
-108 LAQDYNPQG
+108 NPQG
-117 DNLAKDSN
+117 EALAQDSN
-125 SGEEFSA
+125 SGEDFSA
-132 HHPYDNFG
+132 HHPYNNFG
-140 SDYKDYD
+140 SDYNDYND
-147 DDIKDIDNSDD
+147 DVEYDYNPEEDVEDLKATGNSGDTETIDNN
-158 TVAIDNS
+158 DNS
-165 DDTVALAQN
+165 EALAQE
-174 TPAEEYNLYTNY
+174 TSPSEEYDLYTNY
-186 NEGFNSDLNNG
+186 NKDLIPDLNQDLNNG
-197 VVNGTEDVEV
+197 VEDGTEDVED
-207 NVKDSENDPMEEL
+207 NAKDVEDNPMEEL

-241 AKNDSKESP
+241 AKDDSQESPEDPTESKESP
-250 KEPEESTEEFKES
+250 ESTE
-263 SESPKE
+263 
-269 PEESQESS
+269 
-277 EESKEPPVELILHDQ
+277 EPPVELILHDQ
-292 ISVEENTPK
+292 VSVEENTPK
-301 EEEEKEK
+301 EEEKEK
-308 EAPEENKKAA
+308 APEENKKAA
-318 ITLVDGS
+318 ITLIDGS
-325 DRVMVSVGEK
+325 DRVMVSIGEK
-335 FESKHK
+335 FESRHK
-341 KEFTIDVTNEPE
+341 KEFTIDVKNEPE

-362 VFDGRVHF
+362 VFDGRIHF

-390 AEYKGDYSGYEI
+390 AECKGDYSGYEI

-416 CTRTFNYKKIKD
+416 CTRTFNYKKIKN

>member
-21 ATMAVVLVVLILL
+21 ATMAVVLAVLILL
-34 ISLIRK
+34 IYLIRK

-54 DKAMSGDEDDLAKD
+54 DKAMAGDEDDLAQD
-68 SSDSNTLAQDNI
+68 SSDSTDLAQDNI
-80 ILDDR
+80 VQ
-85 SDSTESRILAQDASD
+85 DSNTPDYSN
-100 SNTLVQDD
+100 SNTLVQDNQHD
-108 LAQDYNPQG
+108 
-117 DNLAKDSN
+117 DNLAQDSN
-125 SGEEFSA
+125 SGKEFGT

-147 DDIKDIDNSDD
+147 DDTEYDYNPEEDAETIDNNDD
-158 TVAIDNS
+158 TE
-165 DDTVALAQN
+165 ALAQN
-174 TPAEEYNLYTNY
+174 TSAEEYNLYTNY
-186 NEGFNSDLNNG
+186 NKGFNPDLNKG
-197 VVNGTEDVEV
+197 VEDGTEDVED
-207 NVKDSENDPMEEL
+207 NAKDLENDPMEEL

-241 AKNDSKESP
+241 AKDDSKESP
-250 KEPEESTEEFKES
+250 EESKES
-263 SESPKE
+263 P
-269 PEESQESS
+269 

-301 EEEEKEK
+301 EEEKEK
-308 EAPEENKKAA
+308 EAPEENKKAV

-362 VFDGRVHF
+362 IFDGRIHF

-390 AEYKGDYSGYEI
+390 AECKGDYSGYEI

>member
-21 ATMAVVLVVLILL
+21 ATMAVVLIVLILL

-54 DKAMSGDEDDLAKD
+54 DKAMAGDEDDLAQD
-68 SSDSNTLAQDNI
+68 SSDSTDLAQDSIVQDSNTPDYSGSNTLAQ
-80 ILDDR
+80 
-85 SDSTESRILAQDASD
+85 
-100 SNTLVQDD
+100 
-108 LAQDYNPQG
+108 
-117 DNLAKDSN
+117 DSN

-140 SDYKDYD
+140 SDYKDYND
-147 DDIKDIDNSDD
+147 DAEDIDNNGDAECDYNPEEDVETTDNSDD
-158 TVAIDNS
+158 TE
-165 DDTVALAQN
+165 ALAQN

-197 VVNGTEDVEV
+197 VVNGTEDVED
-207 NVKDSENDPMEEL
+207 NAKDSENDPMEEL

-241 AKNDSKESP
+241 AKNDSKESSESS
-250 KEPEESTEEFKES
+250 KEPEEFKES
-263 SESPKE
+263 
-269 PEESQESS
+269 PED
-277 EESKEPPVELILHDQ
+277 SKEPPVELILHDQ
-292 ISVEENTPK
+292 ISVEENTSK
-301 EEEEKEK
+301 EEEKEK

-318 ITLVDGS
+318 ITLIDGS

-390 AEYKGDYSGYEI
+390 AECKGDYSGYEI
-402 QLEVTDKGDLETID
+402 QLEVTDKRDLETID

>member
-1 MDVQSFLNNFLDES
+1 MNVQSFLNNFLDES

-34 ISLIRK
+34 IYLIRK

-54 DKAMSGDEDDLAKD
+54 DKAMAGDEDDLAQD
-68 SSDSNTLAQDNI
+68 SSDSTDLVQDNI
-80 ILDDR
+80 VQ
-85 SDSTESRILAQDASD
+85 DSNTPDYSSS
-100 SNTLVQDD
+100 SNTLVQDNQHD
-108 LAQDYNPQG
+108 
-117 DNLAKDSN
+117 DNLAQDSN
-125 SGEEFSA
+125 SGEEFGT

-147 DDIKDIDNSDD
+147 DDTEYDYNPEEDAETIDNNDD
-158 TVAIDNS
+158 TE
-165 DDTVALAQN
+165 ALAQN
-174 TPAEEYNLYTNY
+174 TSAEEYNLYTNY
-186 NEGFNSDLNNG
+186 NKGFNPDLNKG
-197 VVNGTEDVEV
+197 VEDCTEDVED
-207 NVKDSENDPMEEL
+207 NAKDLENDPMEEL

-241 AKNDSKESP
+241 AKDDSKESP
-250 KEPEESTEEFKES
+250 
-263 SESPKE
+263 
-269 PEESQESS
+269 

-301 EEEEKEK
+301 EEEKEK
-308 EAPEENKKAA
+308 EAPEENKKAV

-341 KEFTIDVTNEPE
+341 KEFTIDVTNESE

-362 VFDGRVHF
+362 IFDGRIHF

-390 AEYKGDYSGYEI
+390 AECKGDYSGYEI

>member
-21 ATMAVVLVVLILL
+21 ATMAVVLAVLILL
-34 ISLIRK
+34 IYLIRK

-54 DKAMSGDEDDLAKD
+54 DKAMAGDEDDLAQD
-68 SSDSNTLAQDNI
+68 SSDSTDLAQDNIVQDSNTPDYSGSNTLAQDNQH
-80 ILDDR
+80 D
-85 SDSTESRILAQDASD
+85 
-100 SNTLVQDD
+100 
-108 LAQDYNPQG
+108 
-117 DNLAKDSN
+117 DNLAQDSN
-125 SGEEFSA
+125 SGEEFGT
-132 HHPYDNFG
+132 HHPYDKFG

-147 DDIKDIDNSDD
+147 DDTEYDYNPEEDAETIDNNDD
-158 TVAIDNS
+158 AE
-165 DDTVALAQN
+165 ALAQN
-174 TPAEEYNLYTNY
+174 TSAEEYNLYTNY
-186 NEGFNSDLNNG
+186 NKGFNPDLNKG
-197 VVNGTEDVEV
+197 VEDGTEDVED
-207 NVKDSENDPMEEL
+207 NAKDLENDPMEEL

-241 AKNDSKESP
+241 AKDDSKESP
-250 KEPEESTEEFKES
+250 
-263 SESPKE
+263 
-269 PEESQESS
+269 

-301 EEEEKEK
+301 EEEKEK

-362 VFDGRVHF
+362 VFDGRIHF

-390 AEYKGDYSGYEI
+390 AECKGDYSGYEI

>member
-1 MDVQSFLNNFLDES
+1 MNVQSFLNNFLDES

-34 ISLIRK
+34 IYLIRK

-54 DKAMSGDEDDLAKD
+54 DKAMAGDEDDLAQD
-68 SSDSNTLAQDNI
+68 SSDSTDLAQDNI
-80 ILDDR
+80 VQ
-85 SDSTESRILAQDASD
+85 DSNTPDYSS
-100 SNTLVQDD
+100 SNTLVQDNQHD
-108 LAQDYNPQG
+108 
-117 DNLAKDSN
+117 DNLAQDSN
-125 SGEEFSA
+125 SGEEFGT

-147 DDIKDIDNSDD
+147 DDTEYDYNPEEDAETIDNNDD
-158 TVAIDNS
+158 AE
-165 DDTVALAQN
+165 ALAQN
-174 TPAEEYNLYTNY
+174 TSAEEYNLYTNY
-186 NEGFNSDLNNG
+186 NKGFNPDLNKG
-197 VVNGTEDVEV
+197 VEDCTEDVED
-207 NVKDSENDPMEEL
+207 NAKDLENDPMEEL

-241 AKNDSKESP
+241 AKDDSKESP
-250 KEPEESTEEFKES
+250 
-263 SESPKE
+263 
-269 PEESQESS
+269 

-301 EEEEKEK
+301 EEEKEK
-308 EAPEENKKAA
+308 EAPEENKKAV

-341 KEFTIDVTNEPE
+341 KEFTIDVTNESE

-362 VFDGRVHF
+362 IFDGRIHF

-390 AEYKGDYSGYEI
+390 AECKGDYSGYEI

>member
-21 ATMAVVLVVLILL
+21 ATMAVVLAVLILL
-34 ISLIRK
+34 IYLIRK

-54 DKAMSGDEDDLAKD
+54 DKAMAGDEDDLAQD
-68 SSDSNTLAQDNI
+68 SSDSTDLAQDNI
-80 ILDDR
+80 VQ
-85 SDSTESRILAQDASD
+85 DSNTPDYSS
-100 SNTLVQDD
+100 SNTLVQDNQHD
-108 LAQDYNPQG
+108 
-117 DNLAKDSN
+117 DNLAQDSN
-125 SGEEFSA
+125 SGEEFGT

-140 SDYKDYD
+140 SNYKDYD
-147 DDIKDIDNSDD
+147 DNTEYDYNPEEDAETIDNNDD
-158 TVAIDNS
+158 AE
-165 DDTVALAQN
+165 ALAQN
-174 TPAEEYNLYTNY
+174 TSAEEYNLYTNY
-186 NEGFNSDLNNG
+186 NKGFNPDLNKG
-197 VVNGTEDVEV
+197 VEDCTEDVED
-207 NVKDSENDPMEEL
+207 NAKDLENDPMEEL

-241 AKNDSKESP
+241 AKDDSKESP
-250 KEPEESTEEFKES
+250 
-263 SESPKE
+263 
-269 PEESQESS
+269 

-301 EEEEKEK
+301 EEEKEK
-308 EAPEENKKAA
+308 EAPEENKKAV

-341 KEFTIDVTNEPE
+341 KEFTIDVTNESE

-362 VFDGRVHF
+362 IFDGRIHF

-390 AEYKGDYSGYEI
+390 AECKGDYSGYEI

>member
-21 ATMAVVLVVLILL
+21 ATMAVVLAVLILL
-34 ISLIRK
+34 IYLIRK

-54 DKAMSGDEDDLAKD
+54 DKAMAGDEDDLAQD
-68 SSDSNTLAQDNI
+68 SSDSTDLAQDNI
-80 ILDDR
+80 VQ
-85 SDSTESRILAQDASD
+85 DSNTPDYSS
-100 SNTLVQDD
+100 SNTLVQDNQHD
-108 LAQDYNPQG
+108 
-117 DNLAKDSN
+117 DNLAQDSN
-125 SGEEFSA
+125 SGEEFGT

-147 DDIKDIDNSDD
+147 DDTEYDYNPEEDAETIDNNDD
-158 TVAIDNS
+158 TE
-165 DDTVALAQN
+165 ALAQN
-174 TPAEEYNLYTNY
+174 TSAEEYNLYTNY
-186 NEGFNSDLNNG
+186 NKGFNPDLNKG
-197 VVNGTEDVEV
+197 VEDGTEDVED
-207 NVKDSENDPMEEL
+207 NAKDLENDPMEEL

-241 AKNDSKESP
+241 AKDDSKESP
-250 KEPEESTEEFKES
+250 
-263 SESPKE
+263 
-269 PEESQESS
+269 

-308 EAPEENKKAA
+308 EAPEENKKAV

-341 KEFTIDVTNEPE
+341 KEFTIDVTNESE

-362 VFDGRVHF
+362 IFDGRIHF

-390 AEYKGDYSGYEI
+390 AECKGDYSGYEI

>member
-21 ATMAVVLVVLILL
+21 ATMAVVLAVLILL
-34 ISLIRK
+34 IYLIRK

-54 DKAMSGDEDDLAKD
+54 DKAMAGDEDDLAQD
-68 SSDSNTLAQDNI
+68 SSGSTDLAQDNI
-80 ILDDR
+80 VQ
-85 SDSTESRILAQDASD
+85 DSNTPDYSN
-100 SNTLVQDD
+100 SNTLVQDNQHD
-108 LAQDYNPQG
+108 
-117 DNLAKDSN
+117 DNLAQDSN
-125 SGEEFSA
+125 SGEEFGT

-147 DDIKDIDNSDD
+147 DDTEYDYNPEEDAETIDNNDD
-158 TVAIDNS
+158 TE
-165 DDTVALAQN
+165 ALAQN
-174 TPAEEYNLYTNY
+174 TSAEEYNLYTNY
-186 NEGFNSDLNNG
+186 NKGFNPDLNKG
-197 VVNGTEDVEV
+197 VEDGTEDVED
-207 NVKDSENDPMEEL
+207 NAKDLENDPMEEL

-241 AKNDSKESP
+241 AKDDSKESP
-250 KEPEESTEEFKES
+250 EESKES
-263 SESPKE
+263 P
-269 PEESQESS
+269 

-301 EEEEKEK
+301 EEEKEK
-308 EAPEENKKAA
+308 EASEENKKAV

-362 VFDGRVHF
+362 IFDGRIHF

-390 AEYKGDYSGYEI
+390 AECKGDYSGYEI